1 MHDLPRLKRP
11 SAHTQR
17 GNVIVGLSIAM
28 LAAGILVLGS
38 AKVAMNTFKD
48 SSGTV
53 IGNQL
58 QVVSTGLSSYVT
70 ANTAALISGAA
81 ITGVAAPLSPTVP
94 ELISLR
100 FLNSGVT
107 ITPTVGGSYNI
118 GVSVTPKG
126 CTTDCQ
132 VIGSVYLANPIY
144 TADNSETDIRLLG
157 AAMAA
162 SKSSQI
168 GFSHPTSPSLIT
180 GSGWSFANPDPQQ
193 RAGILYATTVS
204 SSSVGALYWLQSAA
218 TLADLPSTGN
228 ALGDGRLTRD
238 TGKGFIWKGTAW
250 EEMFNFDSL
259 VLTSIGTGSGKAGTN
274 SVYIGQNSGSSNTT
288 GGSNVFTGQDAGR
301 SNTTGSSNV
310 FTGQNTGYSNTTG
323 GSNVFTG
330 QDAGY
335 SNTTGGSNVF
345 TGRLAGTSN
354 TTGSSN
360 VFTGTFAGRFNTT
373 GSTNVFTGQYAGLYN
388 TTGNFNVFTGYSAGL
403 RNTTGNSNVFTG
415 RLAGSSNTT
424 GNSNVFTGELAGR
437 LNDTGSY
444 NIFTG
449 QSAGLSNTWGNYNI
463 FTGQSA
469 GYDNTSGSH
478 NIFTGP
484 WAGLRNTDGNYN
496 IFTGKSAGQFNSGGS
511 YNVFTGKEAGYF
523 NTGGNSNVF
532 TGKDAGYSNSWG
544 SNNVFVGTMAG
555 THNTTGGSNTYL
567 GHGAGYDTNFDNAT
581 AIGSLARPTAS
592 NTVRIGNTTIT
603 QIGGQVAWSNLSDRR
618 LKTDIK
624 DSSYGMDFVR
634 KLRAVDFTLKDN
646 QKHET
651 GFIAQEVEGIDASFP
666 GLNKPASDKDFYSLT
681 YTDFIPSMV
690 KAIQELDARTSIS
703 AAAGLQTTVSVLSWA
718 TALLGSLVL
727 ILGGCVFFLWS
738 RLNEVIANQ
747 RSAAFAL

>member
-1 MHDLPRLKRP
+1 
-11 SAHTQR
+11 
-17 GNVIVGLSIAM
+17 M

-94 ELISLR
+94 ELISLK

-107 ITPTVGGSYNI
+107 ITPTVGGAYNT

-126 CTTDCQ
+126 CTTACQ

-144 TADNSETDIRLLG
+144 TADNSATDIRLLG

-204 SSSVGALYWLQSAA
+204 SSSSSSVGALHWLQSAA

-228 ALGDGRLTRD
+228 TLGDGRLTRD

-250 EEMFNFDSL
+250 QEMFNFDSL
-259 VLTSIGTGSGKAGTN
+259 VLTSIGTGSGKAGAN
-274 SVYIGQNSGSSNTT
+274 SVYIGQNSGRSNTT
-288 GGSNVFTGQDAGR
+288 GGSNVFTGSSAGS

-310 FTGQNTGYSNTTG
+310 FTGSSAGSKNTS
-323 GSNVFTG
+323 GSYNVFTG
-330 QDAGY
+330 P
-335 SNTTGGSNVF
+335 
-345 TGRLAGTSN
+345 
-354 TTGSSN
+354 
-360 VFTGTFAGRFNTT
+360 
-373 GSTNVFTGQYAGLYN
+373 
-388 TTGNFNVFTGYSAGL
+388 SAGFG
-403 RNTTGNSNVFTG
+403 NTEGM
-415 RLAGSSNTT
+415 
-424 GNSNVFTGELAGR
+424 
-437 LNDTGSY
+437 Y

-449 QSAGLSNTWGNYNI
+449 KEAGYRNTAGHYNI
-463 FTGQSA
+463 FTGLEA
-469 GYDNTSGSH
+469 GTSNSRGTY
-478 NIFTGP
+478 NVFTGP
-484 WAGLRNTDGNYN
+484 WAGLFN
-496 IFTGKSAGQFNSGGS
+496 IAGSA
-511 YNVFTGKEAGYF
+511 NVFTWMEAGARNEF
-523 NTGGNSNVF
+523 
-532 TGKDAGYSNSWG
+532 G
-544 SNNVFVGTMAG
+544 SHNVFVGTMAG
-555 THNTTGGSNTYL
+555 SHNTTGGSNTYL
-567 GHGAGYDTNFDNAT
+567 GQYAGYYANFENAT
-581 AIGSLARPTAS
+581 AIGFNAQPTAK

-603 QIGGQVAWSNLSDRR
+603 QIGGQVAWSNMSDRR

-718 TALLGSLVL
+718 TALLGALVL